1 MTSGDSGSSWEV
13 PQLGPSL
20 GRLTEPPSKGRAGV
34 LGVALDD
41 IRLDLVTGVFDLAA
55 VARSFIAAGDR
66 DDAVASLNR
75 VAWLGLWERA
85 LAAATAR
92 IAEAA
97 NVGFND
103 AAVESRFHPRRLQP
117 LLLTTQDHRA
127 IAARLGSGGATFV
140 AALDVLEQSVHA
152 SSRGGARGRSA
163 PSRLVQ
169 DQWRGA
175 VTTAARRLESAWL
188 ALEDAA
194 LAEQRRWQV
203 EIELVRAWRR
213 PVWPLWTLT
222 LLVLAAATYLGL
234 VFGGIV
240 PVPAPL
246 RGVVLWWWSR
256 L

>member
-1 MTSGDSGSSWEV
+1 MASSDSSWEV

-20 GRLTEPPSKGRAGV
+20 GRLTDPPTKGRPGA

-41 IRLDLVTGVFDLAA
+41 IRLDLVTGVFDLAGA
-55 VARSFIAAGDR
+55 GRAFLAAGDR

-85 LAAATAR
+85 LAAAAAR
-92 IAEAA
+92 IADAA

-117 LLLTTQDHRA
+117 LLLTAQDHRA

-152 SSRGGARGRSA
+152 SSRGGRA
-163 PSRLVQ
+163 RLVQ
-169 DQWRGA
+169 EEWRGA
-175 VTTAARRLESAWL
+175 VTAVARRLESAWL

-213 PVWPLWTLT
+213 PVWPIWIVTLI
-222 LLVLAAATYLGL
+222 LLAAATYLGL
-234 VFGGIV
+234 VLGGIV
-240 PVPAPL
+240 PVPPPL
-246 RGVVLWWWSR
+246 RGLVLWWWNR

>member
-1 MTSGDSGSSWEV
+1 MASSDSGWEV

-20 GRLTEPPSKGRAGV
+20 GRLTDPPSKGGTGV

-41 IRLDLVTGVFDLAA
+41 IRLELVTGVFDLAGA
-55 VARSFIAAGDR
+55 GRAFLAAGDR
-66 DDAVASLNR
+66 GDAVASLNR

-85 LAAATAR
+85 LAAAAAR

-117 LLLTTQDHRA
+117 LLLTAQDHRS

-140 AALDVLEQSVHA
+140 TALDVLEQSVHA
-152 SSRGGARGRSA
+152 SSRGGRTR
-163 PSRLVQ
+163 VVEEE
-169 DQWRGA
+169 WRGA
-175 VTTAARRLESAWL
+175 VTAVARRLESAWL
-188 ALEDAA
+188 ALEDGA

-203 EIELVRAWRR
+203 EIALVRAWRR
-213 PVWPLWTLT
+213 PVWPIWILT
-222 LLVLAAATYLGL
+222 LVVLAAATYLGL

-240 PVPAPL
+240 PVPPFL
-246 RGVVLWWWSR
+246 RGLVLWWWNR

>member
-1 MTSGDSGSSWEV
+1 MTASGDSGSHWEV

-20 GRLTEPPSKGRAGV
+20 GRLTDPPSKGGAGV

-41 IRLDLVTGVFDLAA
+41 IRLDLVTGVFDLAGA
-55 VARSFIAAGDR
+55 GRSFIAAGDR

-75 VAWLGLWERA
+75 VAWHGLWERA
-85 LAAATAR
+85 LATAAAR

-97 NVGFND
+97 NVGFNE
-103 AAVESRFHPRRLQP
+103 AAAESRFHPGRLQP
-117 LLLTTQDHRA
+117 LLLTPQDTRA

-140 AALDVLEQSVHA
+140 AALDILEQSVHA
-152 SSRGGARGRSA
+152 SSRGEGRS
-163 PSRLVQ
+163 RLLQ
-169 DQWRGA
+169 EEWRGA
-175 VTTAARRLESAWL
+175 LTAAARRLESAWL

-213 PVWPLWTLT
+213 PVWPIWIFTV
-222 LLVLAAATYLGL
+222 LLLAAATYLGL
-234 VFGGIV
+234 VLGGIV
-240 PVPAPL
+240 PVPGPL
-246 RGVVLWWWSR
+246 RGLVFWWWNR

>member
-1 MTSGDSGSSWEV
+1 MGSGDSAAWEV

-20 GRLTEPPSKGRAGV
+20 GRLSDPPSKDRTGV

-41 IRLDLVTGVFDLAA
+41 IRLDLVTGVFDLVGVGRA
-55 VARSFIAAGDR
+55 FIAAGDR
-66 DDAVASLNR
+66 EDAVASLNR

-85 LAAATAR
+85 LAAAAAR

-117 LLLTTQDHRA
+117 LLLTPQDTRS
-127 IAARLGSGGATFV
+127 IAARLGSGGAAFV

-152 SSRGGARGRSA
+152 SSRGGRT
-163 PSRLVQ
+163 RLVQ
-169 DQWRGA
+169 DEWQGA
-175 VTTAARRLESAWL
+175 LLAAARRLESAWL

-213 PVWPLWTLT
+213 PLWPVWLLT
-222 LLVLAAATYLGL
+222 LLVLSAATYLGL
-234 VFGGIV
+234 VLGGLV
-240 PVPAPL
+240 PVPPPL
-246 RGVVLWWWSR
+246 RGLVFWWWSR

>member
-1 MTSGDSGSSWEV
+1 MLSGDSGSAWEV

-20 GRLTEPPSKGRAGV
+20 GRLTDPPSKDRTGI

-41 IRLDLVTGVFDLAA
+41 IRLDLVTGVFDRAGA
-55 VARSFIAAGDR
+55 GRSFIAAGDR

-85 LAAATAR
+85 LAAAAAR

-103 AAVESRFHPRRLQP
+103 AAVESRFHPRRLLP
-117 LLLTTQDHRA
+117 LLLTPQDTRA

-152 SSRGGARGRSA
+152 SSRGGRT
-163 PSRLVQ
+163 RLVQ
-169 DQWRGA
+169 EEWRGA
-175 VTTAARRLESAWL
+175 LLAAARRLESAWL

-213 PVWPLWTLT
+213 PVWPMWLLT
-222 LLVLAAATYLGL
+222 LVLLSAATYLGL
-234 VFGGIV
+234 VLGGIV
-240 PVPAPL
+240 PVPPPL
-246 RGVVLWWWSR
+246 RGLVLWWWNR

>member
-1 MTSGDSGSSWEV
+1 MGSGDSGSAWEV

-20 GRLTEPPSKGRAGV
+20 GRLTDPPSKSRTGV

-41 IRLDLVTGVFDLAA
+41 IRLDLVTGVFDLAGA
-55 VARSFIAAGDR
+55 GRSFMAAGDR

-75 VAWLGLWERA
+75 VAWLRLWERA
-85 LAAATAR
+85 LATVAAR

-97 NVGFND
+97 NMGFND

-117 LLLTTQDHRA
+117 LLLTPQDTRA
-127 IAARLGSGGATFV
+127 IAARLGSGGASFV

-152 SSRGGARGRSA
+152 SSRGGRIQ
-163 PSRLVQ
+163 LVQ
-169 DQWRGA
+169 EEWRGA
-175 VTTAARRLESAWL
+175 LTAAARRLESAWL

-213 PVWPLWTLT
+213 PVWPVWTIT
-222 LLVLAAATYLGL
+222 VLLLAAATYLGMVL
-234 VFGGIV
+234 GGMV
-240 PVPAPL
+240 PVPPPL
-246 RGVVLWWWSR
+246 RGLALWWWSW